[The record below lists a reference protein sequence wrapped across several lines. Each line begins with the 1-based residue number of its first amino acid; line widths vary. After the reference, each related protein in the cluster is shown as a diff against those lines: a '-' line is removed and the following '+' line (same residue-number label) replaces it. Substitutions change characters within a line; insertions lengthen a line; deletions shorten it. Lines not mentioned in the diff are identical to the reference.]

1 MVLYLKMDQKTWATG
16 DFTNSA
22 TYDLSGTVYDEN
34 TLTTARNISG
44 FTGTLRLI
52 DQDGDSVFTTTEN
65 LTLGSDGTILIK
77 FASGKTPVLQGI
89 FKVRLRLEVS
99 GTRLTCVGV
108 NGSDEVYFEY
118 D

>member
-34 TLTTARNISG
+34 TLTTARNISS

-52 DQDGDSVFTTTEN
+52 NQDGDNFSF
-65 LTLGSDGTILIK
+65 DGCKYNILRFKIEKIK
-77 FASGKTPVLQGI
+77 
-89 FKVRLRLEVS
+89 
-99 GTRLTCVGV
+99 TR
-108 NGSDEVYFEY
+108 NPK
-118 D
+118 

>member
-1 MVLYLKMDQKTWATG
+1 L
-16 DFTNSA
+16 
-22 TYDLSGTVYDEN
+22 GT
-34 TLTTARNISG
+34 
-44 FTGTLRLI
+44 
-52 DQDGDSVFTTTEN
+52 
-65 LTLGSDGTILIK
+65 DGTILIK
-77 FASGKTPVLQGI
+77 FAVGKTPVLQGI